1 MLDRQTI
8 LALLATT
15 AQAFAIAVPAQAQQL
30 AKTTLCQTCVDDNN
44 TQSSGLEP
52 RAEGLRPSASRL
64 P

>member
-30 AKTTLCQTCVDDNN
+30 AETTLCQTCVDDN
-44 TQSSGLEP
+44 TQAGGLEP
-52 RAEGLRPSASRL
+52 LAEGLRPSAPR